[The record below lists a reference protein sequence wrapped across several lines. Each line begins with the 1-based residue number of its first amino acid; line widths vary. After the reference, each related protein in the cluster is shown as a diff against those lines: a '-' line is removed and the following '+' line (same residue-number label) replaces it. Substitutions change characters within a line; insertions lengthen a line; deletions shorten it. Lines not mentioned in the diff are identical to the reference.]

1 MFVVWWCVNAPPNKS
16 KSPNPNCTDRAT
28 TERISHAQYIPRIV
42 SAPAEYIPVLS
53 ARFARRLAVCVPFSP
68 TLYQESIGHPFWL
81 SGLTMLFATMFF
93 TLVHA
98 WIQTLRGRF
107 R

>member
-1 MFVVWWCVNAPPNKS
+1 MPN
-16 KSPNPNCTDRAT
+16 
-28 TERISHAQYIPRIV
+28 IPRIV
-42 SAPAEYIPVLS
+42 SAPVECIPVLS
-53 ARFARRLAVCVPFSP
+53 TRFVRRLAVCALVTVLDAAVIATFGPA
-68 TLYQESIGHPFWL
+68 LYQVSLGHPFWL
-81 SGLTMLFATMFF
+81 AGLVILFATMFF

>member
-1 MFVVWWCVNAPPNKS
+1 MPN
-16 KSPNPNCTDRAT
+16 
-28 TERISHAQYIPRIV
+28 IHRIV
-42 SAPAEYIPVLS
+42 SPPAEYIPVLS
-53 ARFARRLAVCVPFSP
+53 ARFARRLAVCAFVTVLDVAVTTTFGPP
-68 TLYQESIGHPFWL
+68 LYQVSIGHPFWL
-81 SGLTMLFATMFF
+81 AGLTMLFAAMFF

>member
-1 MFVVWWCVNAPPNKS
+1 MPN
-16 KSPNPNCTDRAT
+16 
-28 TERISHAQYIPRIV
+28 IPRIV
-42 SAPAEYIPVLS
+42 SAPLESIPVLS
-53 ARFARRLAVCVPFSP
+53 ARFARRLTVCALVTVLDVAVITTFGPS
-68 TLYQESIGHPFWL
+68 LYRVSFGHPFWL
-81 SGLTMLFATMFF
+81 AGLAILFATMFF

>member
-1 MFVVWWCVNAPPNKS
+1 MPN
-16 KSPNPNCTDRAT
+16 
-28 TERISHAQYIPRIV
+28 IPRIV
-42 SAPAEYIPVLS
+42 SAPVEYIPVLS
-53 ARFARRLAVCVPFSP
+53 ARFARRLAICVLVTVLDVAVIAAFGL
-68 TLYQESIGHPFWL
+68 TLYQVSIGHPFWL
-81 SGLTMLFATMFF
+81 AGLTMLFATMFF

>member
-1 MFVVWWCVNAPPNKS
+1 V
-16 KSPNPNCTDRAT
+16 T
-28 TERISHAQYIPRIV
+28 
-42 SAPAEYIPVLS
+42 VLDV
-53 ARFARRLAVCVPFSP
+53 AVIAAFGP
-68 TLYQESIGHPFWL
+68 TLYQVSIGHPFWL
-81 SGLTMLFATMFF
+81 AGLTMLFTTMFF

>member
-1 MFVVWWCVNAPPNKS
+1 MPN
-16 KSPNPNCTDRAT
+16 
-28 TERISHAQYIPRIV
+28 IPRIV

-53 ARFARRLAVCVPFSP
+53 ARFARRLAVCVLVTVLDVAVVTTFSP

>member
-1 MFVVWWCVNAPPNKS
+1 MPN
-16 KSPNPNCTDRAT
+16 
-28 TERISHAQYIPRIV
+28 IPRIV
-42 SAPAEYIPVLS
+42 SAPVEYTPVLS
-53 ARFARRLAVCVPFSP
+53 TRFVRRVAVCVLVTVLDVAVIATFGPA
-68 TLYQESIGHPFWL
+68 LYQVSIGHSFWL
-81 SGLTMLFATMFF
+81 AGLAILFAAMFF

>member
-1 MFVVWWCVNAPPNKS
+1 MPN
-16 KSPNPNCTDRAT
+16 
-28 TERISHAQYIPRIV
+28 IPRAV
-42 SAPAEYIPVLS
+42 SAPVEYIPVLS
-53 ARFARRLAVCVPFSP
+53 ARFARRLAVCAFVTALDVAVITTFGP
-68 TLYQESIGHPFWL
+68 TLYQVSLGHPFWL
-81 SGLTMLFATMFF
+81 AGLTALFATMFF